1 MFQQYDKAWAKYQKS
16 LKLLPIPILS
26 WDFYENQNSEVLVV
40 QSIQKNWVQKVNYSK
55 EIANKSVI
63 ITDSSLKIL
72 YASKEISALTGYSK
86 SEIIGNTPKMFQGNL
101 TDVATRNRIRDAVE
115 KKHPFKE
122 IVINYK
128 KDGSSYKC
136 EIEAYPK
143 FDANQNLIHYIAFEK
158 IAS

>member
-1 MFQQYDKAWAKYQKS
+1 MFLQYDKAWAKYQKS
-16 LKLLPIPILS
+16 LNLLPLPILS
-26 WDFYENQNSEVLVV
+26 WDFYENQNSEVHVV
-40 QSIQKNWVQKVNYSK
+40 QSIQKNWIQKVNYTK
-55 EIANKSVI
+55 DIANKPVI

-72 YASKEISALTGYSK
+72 YVTKEISALTGYSI
-86 SEIIGNTPKMFQGNL
+86 SEIIGNSPKMFQGNL
-101 TDVATRNRIRDAVE
+101 TDVATRNRIREAVE

-122 IVINYK
+122 VVINYK

-143 FDANQNLIHYIAFEK
+143 FDANNNLVHYIAFEK

>member
-16 LKLLPIPILS
+16 LNLLPIPILS
-26 WDFYENQNSEVLVV
+26 WDFYENQNSEVHVV

-55 EIANKSVI
+55 DIANKPVI

-72 YASKEISALTGYSK
+72 YVTKEISALTGYSK
-86 SEIIGNTPKMFQGNL
+86 SEIIGNSPKMFQGNL
-101 TDVATRNRIRDAVE
+101 TDVATRNRIREAVE

-122 IVINYK
+122 VVINYK

-143 FDANQNLIHYIAFEK
+143 FDDNNNLVHYIAFEK

>member
-16 LKLLPIPILS
+16 LNLLPIPILS
-26 WDFYENQNSEVLVV
+26 WDFYENQNSEVHVV
-40 QSIQKNWVQKVNYSK
+40 QSIQKNWIQKVNYTK
-55 EIANKSVI
+55 DIANKPVI

-72 YASKEISALTGYSK
+72 YVTKEISALTGYSK
-86 SEIIGNTPKMFQGNL
+86 SEIIGNSPKMFQGNL
-101 TDVATRNRIRDAVE
+101 TDVATRNRIREAVE

-122 IVINYK
+122 VVINYK

-143 FDANQNLIHYIAFEK
+143 FDANNNLVHYIAFEK

>member
-1 MFQQYDKAWAKYQKS
+1 MFLQYDKAWAKYQKS
-16 LKLLPIPILS
+16 LNLLPLPILS
-26 WDFYENQNSEVLVV
+26 WDFYENQNSEVHVV
-40 QSIQKNWVQKVNYSK
+40 QSIQKNWIQKVNYTK
-55 EIANKSVI
+55 DIANKPVI

-72 YASKEISALTGYSK
+72 YVTKEISALTGYSK
-86 SEIIGNTPKMFQGNL
+86 SEIIGNSPKMFQGNL
-101 TDVATRNRIRDAVE
+101 TDVATRNRIREAVE

-122 IVINYK
+122 VVINYK

-143 FDANQNLIHYIAFEK
+143 FDANNNLVHYIAFEK